1 MVGGGSSAAEV
12 VWWIRYD
19 VAVIIMAH
27 AMAWMAD
34 APMCTCRVGV
44 SVSIAGTKW
53 RFAGSR
59 H

>member
-34 APMCTCRVGV
+34 AMCRVGV

-59 H
+59 TT

>member
-34 APMCTCRVGV
+34 AMCRVGV